1 QFINSP
7 DRQLD
12 FSLRRGDPSVRRTAT
27 RPRGRLPGERD
38 CVVVRRADA
47 GGEVQLHLFAILTAL
62 TRATLR
68 QHRRG
73 ACAAEGENGRGTQ
86 QELDAEPRPR
96 APAALAAQGRNCCCC
111 LSLPVYF
118 EVHITCPS
126 GALVLS
132 SP

>member
-1 QFINSP
+1 DIPRAVAAALGCAARVNRSGLDTVHQHPIWLWHVEENMRRAATRARDQFINSP

-62 TRATLR
+62 TRAT
-68 QHRRG
+68 
-73 ACAAEGENGRGTQ
+73 
-86 QELDAEPRPR
+86 
-96 APAALAAQGRNCCCC
+96 
-111 LSLPVYF
+111 
-118 EVHITCPS
+118 
-126 GALVLS
+126 
-132 SP
+132 